1 MNSANRGLSSVLNR
15 LTNKLQQ
22 DCLVNDSLHELR
34 SLLNIDR
41 VVLYYFY
48 SQWKGQ
54 VTFEALSDHK
64 YSIICSTGPDEC
76 FNLEYAELYLSG
88 RIKLTDDV
96 ETASLTACHRDFLK
110 SMQVRSNLVAPVL
123 PHGKLWGLLVA
134 HHCQDVRAWQA
145 ADVDL
150 IREYAHD
157 LAAAPSIKNF
167 VIDDRDRF
175 NLKTSPHNA

>member
-1 MNSANRGLSSVLNR
+1 MNSANRGLNSVLNR

-22 DCLVNDSLHELR
+22 DWLVNDSLHELR
-34 SLLNIDR
+34 NLLNVDR

-54 VTFEALSDHK
+54 VTFEALSDRK
-64 YSIICSTGPDEC
+64 YSIICSTGPDDC
-76 FNLEYAELYLSG
+76 FNLQYAELYLSG

-96 ETASLTACHRDFLK
+96 ETATISDCHRDFLRN
-110 SMQVRSNLVAPVL
+110 MQVRSNLVAPVL

-134 HHCQDVRAWQA
+134 HHCQDVRTWQA

-150 IREYAHD
+150 IREYAHN
-157 LAAAPSIKNF
+157 LAAAPSISNF
-167 VIDDRDRF
+167 IIPDR
-175 NLKTSPHNA
+175 LA